1 MANTVP
7 FLDPDNAPP
16 MPGFAQPVGWEGNC
30 TFDTPGN
37 YTFVCSAHQTEMTGT
52 VVVKNDDGS
61 EPTPV
66 PTTSPTAT
74 PTATAT
80 PEPPRDTAPAKIAKA
95 WAAIDAPAVK
105 AMTVS
110 SFLKGK
116 LKIVARCVSAGSGT
130 LTLSVSKA
138 VAKQIGLKGTKLGS
152 AKATCDG
159 HGRFTVKVK
168 PNAAAEAALE
178 DWRGSVKVTATL
190 AMVGPVGP
198 TSSTRTINLKGK
210 GRAR

>member
-1 MANTVP
+1 
-7 FLDPDNAPP
+7 
-16 MPGFAQPVGWEGNC
+16 
-30 TFDTPGN
+30 
-37 YTFVCSAHQTEMTGT
+37 MTGSI
-52 VVVKNDDGS
+52 VVKNDDGT

-80 PEPPRDTAPAKIAKA
+80 PEPPRDTTPAKVAKA

-105 AMTVS
+105 ATTVS

-130 LTLSVSKA
+130 LTLTVSKA

-152 AKATCDG
+152 AKATCDA
-159 HGRFTVKVK
+159 HGRVTVKVK
-168 PNAAAEAALE
+168 PNDAAETALE
-178 DWRGSVKVTATL
+178 DWRGSVKTTATL
-190 AMVGPVGP
+190 ALAGPIGQ
-198 TSSTRTINLKGK
+198 TSATRTINLKGK

>member
-1 MANTVP
+1 
-7 FLDPDNAPP
+7 
-16 MPGFAQPVGWEGNC
+16 
-30 TFDTPGN
+30 
-37 YTFVCSAHQTEMTGT
+37 MTGT

-66 PTTSPTAT
+66 PTTSPTPT

-80 PEPPRDTAPAKIAKA
+80 PEPPRDTTPAKIASI
-95 WAAIDAPAVK
+95 WAAIDKPTVK

-110 SFLKGK
+110 SFLNGK

-138 VAKQIGLKGTKLGS
+138 VANQIGLKGTKLGS
-152 AKATCDG
+152 ADATCDG

-168 PNAAAEAALE
+168 PNAAARKALD
-178 DWRGSVKVTATL
+178 DWKGSVKTTATL
-190 AMVGPVGP
+190 ALAGPIGQ
-198 TSSTRTINLKGK
+198 TSATRTINLKGK

>member
-1 MANTVP
+1 M
-7 FLDPDNAPP
+7 
-16 MPGFAQPVGWEGNC
+16 
-30 TFDTPGN
+30 
-37 YTFVCSAHQTEMTGT
+37 
-52 VVVKNDDGS
+52 
-61 EPTPV
+61 

-80 PEPPRDTAPAKIAKA
+80 PEPPRDTTPAKVAKA

-110 SFLKGK
+110 SFLEGQAEDRGP
-116 LKIVARCVSAGSGT
+116 LRLGRPGT

-152 AKATCDG
+152 AKASCDG

-168 PNAAAEAALE
+168 PNDAPRLRWRTGEA
-178 DWRGSVKVTATL
+178 R
-190 AMVGPVGP
+190 
-198 TSSTRTINLKGK
+198 
-210 GRAR
+210 

>member
-1 MANTVP
+1 VQKTGIAITA
-7 FLDPDNAPP
+7 APP
-16 MPGFAQPVGWEGNC
+16 LPAFAQPPAWTGEC
-30 TFDTPGN
+30 TFDAPGV
-37 YTFVCSAHQTEMTGT
+37 YTFVCSAHQVEMTGT
-52 VVVKNDDGS
+52 VVVRNEDGS

-80 PEPPRDTAPAKIAKA
+80 PEPPRDTTPAKVANI
-95 WAAIDAPAVK
+95 WAAIDKPAVK

-130 LTLSVSKA
+130 MTLTVSKT
-138 VAKQIGLKGTKLGS
+138 VANAIGLKGTKLGQ

-168 PNAAAEAALE
+168 PNDAAEAALE
-178 DWRGSVKVTATL
+178 DYRGSVKTTATL
-190 AMVGPVGP
+190 ALSGPIGQTTV
-198 TSSTRTINLKGK
+198 TRTINLKGK